1 MSDNPRCRC
10 PRCTIRSLLGPA
22 VIVTV
27 GVLFLLQQMRGGYF
41 DFGNTYPVILVVIG
55 AILLASSLAPMDGH
69 INPAVQPQVQQQVP
83 PPPPNTPGPTT
94 PQSSYQSPY
103 PGQGQ

>member
-10 PRCTIRSLLGPA
+10 PRCTIRALVGPA

-27 GVLFLLQQMRGGYF
+27 GVLFLLQQTHSGRF

-55 AILLASSLAPMDGH
+55 AILLASALAPMDGH
-69 INPAVQPQVQQQVP
+69 IDPTVPQQVP
-83 PPPPNTPGPTT
+83 PPPPGTPGPTT
-94 PQSSYQSPY
+94 PQNTYQSPY

>member
-1 MSDNPRCRC
+1 MSDNPRCHC
-10 PRCTIRSLLGPA
+10 PRCKIRSLVGPA

-55 AILLASSLAPMDGH
+55 AILLASALAPMDGH
-69 INPAVQPQVQQQVP
+69 INPHAQPANPPVAP
-83 PPPPNTPGPTT
+83 PPAAPGATA
-94 PQSSYQSPY
+94 QNQYQSPY
-103 PGQGQ
+103 TGQGQ

>member
-1 MSDNPRCRC
+1 MSDNPKCRC

-41 DFGNTYPVILVVIG
+41 DFGNTYPIILVVIG
-55 AILLASSLAPMDGH
+55 AILLASALAPMDGH
-69 INPAVQPQVQQQVP
+69 INPAVPQQVP
-83 PPPPNTPGPTT
+83 PPPPTAPGPTT

>member
-10 PRCTIRSLLGPA
+10 TRCTIRALLGPA

-41 DFGNTYPVILVVIG
+41 DFSNTYPVILVVIG
-55 AILLASSLAPMDGH
+55 AILLASALAPMDGH
-69 INPAVQPQVQQQVP
+69 INPAVQPQQVP
-83 PPPPNTPGPTT
+83 PPPPAVPPQNT
-94 PQSSYQSPY
+94 YQSPY

>member
-1 MSDNPRCRC
+1 MSDHPRCRC
-10 PRCTIRSLLGPA
+10 PRCTIRALVGPA

-41 DFGNTYPVILVVIG
+41 DFSNTYPVILVVIG

-69 INPAVQPQVQQQVP
+69 INVNAPSANPPVAP
-83 PPPPNTPGPTT
+83 PPAAPSQTQN
-94 PQSSYQSPY
+94 QYQSPY

>member
-1 MSDNPRCRC
+1 MSDQIRCRC
-10 PRCTIRSLLGPA
+10 GRCTIRALLGPA

-55 AILLASSLAPMDGH
+55 SILLASALAPMDGH
-69 INPAVQPQVQQQVP
+69 INSNVQAQVP
-83 PPPPNTPGPTT
+83 PPPPPAPGPT
-94 PQSSYQSPY
+94 QSSYPNQSPY

>member
-1 MSDNPRCRC
+1 M
-10 PRCTIRSLLGPA
+10 GPA

-41 DFGNTYPVILVVIG
+41 DFGNTYPMILVVIG
-55 AILLASSLAPMDGH
+55 AILLTSSLAPMDGH
-69 INPAVQPQVQQQVP
+69 INPEVQQQVP
-83 PPPPNTPGPTT
+83 PPPPAAPGPTT
-94 PQSSYQSPY
+94 PQSNYQSPY

>member
-1 MSDNPRCRC
+1 MSEQIRCRC
-10 PRCTIRSLLGPA
+10 ARCTIRALVGPA

-27 GVLFLLQQMRGGYF
+27 GVLFLLQESRGGYF

-55 AILLASSLAPMDGH
+55 AILLASAVAPMDGH
-69 INPAVQPQVQQQVP
+69 ISSSAIPPATP
-83 PPPPNTPGPTT
+83 PAPGPTAGVPPSPT
-94 PQSSYQSPY
+94 QNPY

>member
-1 MSDNPRCRC
+1 MSDNPKCRC

-41 DFGNTYPVILVVIG
+41 DFGNTYPIILVVIG
-55 AILLASSLAPMDGH
+55 AILLASALAPMDGH
-69 INPAVQPQVQQQVP
+69 INPAVPQQVP
-83 PPPPNTPGPTT
+83 PPPPTTPGPTT

>member
-1 MSDNPRCRC
+1 V
-10 PRCTIRSLLGPA
+10 
-22 VIVTV
+22 VITV

-55 AILLASSLAPMDGH
+55 GILLASSLAPMDGH
-69 INPAVQPQVQQQVP
+69 VSSTTAPSA
-83 PPPPNTPGPTT
+83 PGPTAGS
-94 PQSSYQSPY
+94 PQNSA